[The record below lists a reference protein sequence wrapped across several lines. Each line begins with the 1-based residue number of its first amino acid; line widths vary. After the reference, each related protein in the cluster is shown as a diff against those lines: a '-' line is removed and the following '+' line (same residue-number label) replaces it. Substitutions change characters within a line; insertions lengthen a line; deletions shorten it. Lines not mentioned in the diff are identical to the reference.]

1 MDFKMMLKPYREE
14 SIKTLQEFVR
24 INSIHDDST
33 ITNKMP
39 FGKGVYDALDFI
51 ARLGEENG
59 FNVDRCDNY
68 CTEISFGEG
77 KLISIFAHADVVP
90 VSGTWKHEPF
100 GAEIEN
106 EIMYGRGTSDDKGP
120 GIAAFYALK
129 ALRDNNLINGYKVS
143 LVFGGNEEKGGACLD
158 HYFNVMHKPYPKYGF
173 TPDADFPLIYGEKGI
188 SGYVHKLNHKIPG
201 VKSIS
206 GGFVRNAVIDEA
218 HAILEHDGEL
228 TRLCSIFFS
237 LCGTKF
243 KVMEN
248 DGNDELIVY
257 GKTAHGSIPQCGVN
271 AGLHLL
277 KFLAWYKKD
286 MLLNKLA
293 DSYLETTGKNLG
305 CFYESEYLHTTTY
318 NVGLMNYEGE
328 ELTLYVDFR
337 HPENCNPREVEK
349 KLNSLGLGEIKFNGY
364 GEPLLVDPKSKM
376 IQTLLK
382 TYQEET
388 GDYDTPI
395 KTIGGGTYAKESK
408 NTIAFGS
415 AFPNRNDKIHSPD
428 EEIHISDFIT
438 SQSIYARAI
447 YELGNLDE

>member
-1 MDFKMMLKPYREE
+1 MDIKNEAKKYYQDAIE
-14 SIKTLQEFVR
+14 SLRKWIQ
-24 INSIHDDST
+24 INSIYDQNSVSKDA
-33 ITNKMP
+33 P
-39 FGKGVYDALDFI
+39 FGQGVKEALRYI
-51 ARLGEENG
+51 ANLALEDG
-59 FNVDRCDNY
+59 FEVDTCEGY
-68 CTEISFGEG
+68 CTEISFGQG
-77 KLISIFAHADVVP
+77 PLIAVYAHADVVP

-201 VKSIS
+201 VKSIT

-248 DGNDELIVY
+248 DGYDE
-257 GKTAHGSIPQCGVN
+257 
-271 AGLHLL
+271 
-277 KFLAWYKKD
+277 
-286 MLLNKLA
+286 
-293 DSYLETTGKNLG
+293 
-305 CFYESEYLHTTTY
+305 
-318 NVGLMNYEGE
+318 
-328 ELTLYVDFR
+328 
-337 HPENCNPREVEK
+337 
-349 KLNSLGLGEIKFNGY
+349 
-364 GEPLLVDPKSKM
+364 
-376 IQTLLK
+376 
-382 TYQEET
+382 
-388 GDYDTPI
+388 
-395 KTIGGGTYAKESK
+395 
-408 NTIAFGS
+408 
-415 AFPNRNDKIHSPD
+415 
-428 EEIHISDFIT
+428 
-438 SQSIYARAI
+438 
-447 YELGNLDE
+447 